1 MACGHY
7 LGGHFEVSKNWLSLG
22 FLENDMRG
30 EEERNIASCE
40 VLPTFLRV
48 KTFKRQ

>member
-1 MACGHY
+1 MDTTWEGI
-7 LGGHFEVSKNWLSLG
+7 LSEQELAKPRL
-22 FLENDMRG
+22 LENDMRG